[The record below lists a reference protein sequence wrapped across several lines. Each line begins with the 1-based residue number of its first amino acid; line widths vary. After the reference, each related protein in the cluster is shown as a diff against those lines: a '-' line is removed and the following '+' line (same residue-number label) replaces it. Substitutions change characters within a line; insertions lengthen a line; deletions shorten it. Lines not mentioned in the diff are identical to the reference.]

1 MSTPPKVPDSA
12 APMKNYAV
20 AGIEPALSEVLDDPI
35 VHLVMARDGVTRG
48 DLELLI
54 EQVRQNS
61 SAVQS
66 VAGQGRTLVDTSH
79 LNGRLPDEDLIRP
92 PVA

>member
-1 MSTPPKVPDSA
+1 MSMPPKAPDSA

-35 VHLVMARDGVTRG
+35 VHLLMARDGVTRG

-54 EQVRQNS
+54 EWVRQNRLTVQPVS
-61 SAVQS
+61 SQRQS
-66 VAGQGRTLVDTSH
+66 GA
-79 LNGRLPDEDLIRP
+79 PDDRWGEESWALL
-92 PVA
+92 